1 MTNIDPGI
9 RREIGR
15 PETARTS
22 SEEPSLVKQILLSH
36 EQVRMAVERGYSSA
50 LEHAIRCGELLI
62 LQKETVTATAKWG
75 PWREEHLPNI
85 PQTTASLYMRLAEN
99 KEVIQKN
106 QQRVA
111 KEVVK
116 DGNRSLMSI
125 RHAISL
131 LPKKPPTQKQ
141 IEAAEKR
148 KAEAA
153 AKKPRGQRL
162 EQKKSKSVRAIS
174 SPWKRQTNL
183 SRC

>member
-1 MTNIDPGI
+1 
-9 RREIGR
+9 
-15 PETARTS
+15 
-22 SEEPSLVKQILLSH
+22 
-36 EQVRMAVERGYSSA
+36 
-50 LEHAIRCGELLI
+50 
-62 LQKETVTATAKWG
+62 
-75 PWREEHLPNI
+75 
-85 PQTTASLYMRLAEN
+85 MRLAEN